1 MLKER
6 SRLLQRALLFV
17 DILLIIVGWISA
29 YYTRFELLTP
39 PQWLPLSTYLEYLP
53 YVTVLWGIV
62 FWVSGLYATDRAQR
76 LPRMLYVVAKAVFF
90 GMVAVVASLFFYR
103 AFSFSR
109 LHMILFGMYTSA
121 YMVLARFVIY
131 ALLRRARNQGKNL
144 KHVLIIGAGE
154 TGQKL
159 ARAFEQYPWIGFDVV
174 GFLDDERSGSEILGT
189 TDEVDSVLDRLEEND
204 VPVDYVYIT
213 LPLSEA
219 KRIEGIVDTLSR
231 ELAHVYLVPDLFQF
245 DIINSRI
252 TDIDGMPV
260 IHLIDE
266 VPLELNLVLKRAMDL
281 TVSVL
286 LLIVLS
292 PLFAVIGAAVK
303 LTSPGPVFYRQTR
316 MGLNGHTFDI
326 LKFRSMTTNAE
337 DDTGPV
343 WASEDDDR
351 TTTVGKYLRRTSLDE
366 LPQLINVIRGD
377 MSLVGPRPERPVF
390 IEEFRERVPKYML
403 RHKMK
408 AGITGWAQVNG
419 WRGDTSIKKRIECD
433 LYYIQNWS
441 LKLDLKILWLTVWG
455 GLAHENAY

>member
-6 SRLLQRALLFV
+6 SRFLQRALFFV
-17 DILLIIVGWISA
+17 DILLIVLGWISA
-29 YYTRFELLTP
+29 YFTRFELLTP
-39 PQWLPLSTYLEYLP
+39 PQWLPLSTYLDYLP
-53 YVTVLWGIV
+53 AVTVLWIIV
-62 FWVSGLYATDRAQR
+62 FWMSGLYATDRAQR

-90 GMVAVVASLFFYR
+90 GMVAAVASLFFYR

-109 LHMILFGMYTSA
+109 LHMLLFGVYTSA
-121 YMVLARFVIY
+121 YMVLARVVLY
-131 ALLRRARNQGKNL
+131 AYLRRARNQGKNL
-144 KHVLIIGAGE
+144 KHVLIVGAGE
-154 TGQKL
+154 TGKKL
-159 ARAFEQYPWIGFDVV
+159 SRAFEQYPWIGFNVV
-174 GFLDDERSGSEILGT
+174 GFLDDTAEGSDILGT
-189 TDEVDSVLDRLEEND
+189 TDEVTDVLQHLED
-204 VPVDYVYIT
+204 QGISVDYVYLT

-219 KRIEGIVDTLSR
+219 KKIEQIVDTMSR

-252 TDIDGMPV
+252 TDIDGLPV

-266 VPLELNLVLKRAMDL
+266 VPLEINLVIKRAMDL
-281 TVSVL
+281 IVSLL

-292 PLFAVIGAAVK
+292 PVFLIIGVAVK
-303 LTSPGPVFYRQTR
+303 LSSPGPVFYRQTR
-316 MGLNGHTFDI
+316 MGLNGHTFEI
-326 LKFRSMTTNAE
+326 LKFRSMPTGTE
-337 DDTGPV
+337 EDTGPV

-351 TTTVGKYLRRTSLDE
+351 TTAIGKYLRQTSLDE
-366 LPQLINVIRGD
+366 LPQLINVIKGD

-390 IEEFRERVPKYML
+390 IEEFRNRVPRYML

-441 LKLDLKILWLTVWG
+441 LTLDLKIIWLTIWG
-455 GLAHENAY
+455 GLTHENAY

>member
-6 SRLLQRALLFV
+6 SRFLQRALFLV
-17 DILLIIVGWISA
+17 DILLIIAGWISA
-29 YYTRFELLTP
+29 YFTRFELLTP
-39 PQWLPLSTYLEYLP
+39 PQWLPLSTYLDYLP
-53 YVTVLWGIV
+53 AVTILWIVV

-90 GMVAVVASLFFYR
+90 GMIAVVASLFFYR

-109 LHMILFGMYTSA
+109 LHMILFGLYTSI
-121 YMVLARFVIY
+121 YMVGARFVLY
-131 ALLRRARNQGKNL
+131 AILRRARDQGKNL
-144 KHVLIIGAGE
+144 KHVLVVGAKE
-154 TGQKL
+154 TGEKL
-159 ARAFEQYPWIGFDVV
+159 ARAFQQYPWIGFEVA
-174 GFLDDERSGSEILGT
+174 GFLDDDAEGPEILGT
-189 TDEVDSVLDRLEEND
+189 TEEVTDVLEQLEEEGN
-204 VPVDYVYIT
+204 PVDYVYIT

-219 KRIEGIVDTLSR
+219 EKIEQIVDQLSR

-266 VPLELNLVLKRAMDL
+266 APLEINLVLKRAMDL
-281 TVSVL
+281 LASLL

-292 PLFAVIGAAVK
+292 PVYLVIAAAVK
-303 LTSPGPVFYRQTR
+303 LSSPGPVFYRQTR
-316 MGLNGHTFDI
+316 MGLNGHTFEI
-326 LKFRSMTTNAE
+326 LKFRSMAPDAE
-337 DDTGPV
+337 EDTGPV
-343 WASEDDDR
+343 WASEDDER
-351 TTTVGKYLRRTSLDE
+351 TTTIGKYLRRTSLDE
-366 LPQLINVIRGD
+366 LPQLINVIKGD

-390 IEEFRERVPKYML
+390 IEEFREHVPKYML

-441 LKLDLKILWLTVWG
+441 LSLDLKILWLTIWG